1 MSRFSKKCDNS
12 TLARR
17 CKIVVENAATTE
29 IRRAGMPM
37 MYFEKKGRLEI
48 DFMANLDA
56 NVMAVGVKSGNN
68 TKSKSMKSL
77 MSDKNRVPRG
87 IKLERTNIYRDGS
100 GVMHYPL
107 FASAFLF
114 GR

>member
-1 MSRFSKKCDNS
+1 MSRFSKKYDNS
-12 TLARR
+12 TLTRR

-48 DFMANLDA
+48 DFMMNLDA
-56 NVMAVGVKSGNN
+56 NVTAVGVKSGNN
-68 TKSKSMKSL
+68 TKSKSMESL
-77 MSDKNRVPRG
+77 MSDKYRVPRG
-87 IKLERTNIYRDGS
+87 IKLERTNIYRDKS